1 MMIKNLNLT
10 AVIID
15 DHPLVRLAIRKILET
30 DGITILEEAEDGVE
44 AIRKVKRLQPD
55 IVIIDEDI
63 PLISGIDVVER
74 LRKSKFTKSIIV
86 VSGKNNFFYGKRSA
100 DAGANGFIS
109 KKEGFTNILL
119 AIHAAQRGYCYF
131 PFSHER
137 FVGGLTNEQQMLLSL
152 SNQET
157 KVMREILN
165 GANNVQIAN
174 EMHISNKTVSTYKKR
189 LMEKL
194 GCNSLMDL
202 FSFANRNQIG

>member
-1 MMIKNLNLT
+1 MIKNINLT

-15 DHPLVRLAIRKILET
+15 DHPLARLAIRKVLET
-30 DGITILEEAEDGVE
+30 GSITILEEAEDGVE
-44 AIRKVKRLQPD
+44 AIRKVNRLQPD

-63 PLISGIDVVER
+63 PLINGIEVVER
-74 LRKSKFTKSIIV
+74 LRKFKFTKIIIV
-86 VSGKNNFFYGKRSA
+86 LSGKNDFFYGKRSA

-109 KKEGFTNILL
+109 KKEGLINIIL
-119 AIHAAQRGYCYF
+119 AIHAAQRGYSYF

-137 FVGGLTNEQQMLLSL
+137 FIGDLTNEQQMLLSL

-157 KVMREILN
+157 KVMRAILD
-165 GANNVQIAN
+165 GANNMQIAN

-194 GCNSLMDL
+194 GCNSLMEL
-202 FSFANRNQIG
+202 FAFANRNKIG